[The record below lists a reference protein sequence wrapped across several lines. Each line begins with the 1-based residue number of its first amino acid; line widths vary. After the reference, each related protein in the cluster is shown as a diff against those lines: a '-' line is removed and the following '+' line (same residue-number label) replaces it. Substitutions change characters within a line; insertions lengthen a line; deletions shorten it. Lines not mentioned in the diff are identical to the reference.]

1 MIKNEP
7 IPHFETIKSELI
19 EIEVVDQL
27 PSEMSGTWS
36 KHDKV
41 RACRACGKPAI
52 VWVFQKTWNRR
63 FEKTNYCREHAL
75 MIRTLSHSTD
85 DLKIVG
91 ELLALQVEK
100 WDRENPPSIFSTIDD
115 LESTLSTSQHT

>member
-7 IPHFETIKSELI
+7 IPRFEMIKDEPI
-19 EIEVVDQL
+19 TIEVVDQL
-27 PSEMSGTWS
+27 PDEMSGTWG
-36 KHDKV
+36 KRDKV
-41 RACRACGKPAI
+41 KACRACGKPAI

-75 MIRTLSHSTD
+75 MIRTLPHRTD
-85 DLKIVG
+85 DLKILG

-100 WDRENPPSIFSTIDD
+100 WDRENPPLIFSIIDD
-115 LESTLSTSQHT
+115 LEGTLYTSQQF

>member
-7 IPHFETIKSELI
+7 IRHFEMIKDEPI
-19 EIEVVDQL
+19 AIEVVDQL
-27 PSEMSGTWS
+27 PDKMSGTWS

-75 MIRTLSHSTD
+75 MIRTLPHRTD
-85 DLKIVG
+85 DLKILG

-100 WDRENPPSIFSTIDD
+100 WDRENLPLIFSIIDD
-115 LESTLSTSQHT
+115 LEGTLYTSQQF